1 MIFRSDVSK
10 VPPLA
15 SQLRVGVLRY
25 MEGVTPEREGRGW
38 ELAIFN
44 HLCVPGLELGRA
56 GSGVGGA
63 E

>member
-15 SQLRVGVLRY
+15 SQLRVEVLCY
-25 MEGVTPEREGRGW
+25 MEGVTPEWEGRGW

-44 HLCVPGLELGRA
+44 HLCAR
-56 GSGVGGA
+56 S
-63 E
+63 